1 MGQETTGASIRAI
14 CDLRPQ
20 IARHYGD
27 EWGCSWT
34 TSFEELIRREDV
46 DVIGIF
52 TPSGTHGDLAIATAN
67 AGKHVITTKPPEVT
81 VAKVDAMA
89 AAARQ
94 AKVHLAVD
102 FASRYI
108 DEVRKVKQVIE
119 SGRLSRLIFGDMRL
133 K

>member
-1 MGQETTGASIRAI
+1 
-14 CDLRPQ
+14 
-20 IARHYGD
+20 
-27 EWGCSWT
+27 
-34 TSFEELIRREDV
+34 
-46 DVIGIF
+46 
-52 TPSGTHGDLAIATAN
+52 
-67 AGKHVITTKPPEVT
+67 
-81 VAKVDAMA
+81 MA